1 MNITV
6 PDHQQDGELSSIGG
20 VQAGGGNRTDCM
32 SHGRKKTI
40 FK

>member
-6 PDHQQDGELSSIGG
+6 PDHQQDGALSSIG
-20 VQAGGGNRTDCM
+20 VQAGGGNRADCM
-32 SHGRKKTI
+32 AHGRKKTI